1 MQRLLLPF
9 RPGTTG
15 CSSRFLFGGALL
27 RACTSPAASA
37 RLGLAGLE
45 ALEALEGLPGL
56 AGLLRALALGLV
68 CCFFRRFA
76 SRLASWVVCCP
87 CGTRAGWM
95 GALGFSPPLENRPRL
110 LFCLFG
116 STSSCKSGN
125 SQGIEW

>member
-56 AGLLRALALGLV
+56 AGLLRATLRCRVAPSPL
-68 CCFFRRFA
+68 
-76 SRLASWVVCCP
+76 
-87 CGTRAGWM
+87 RANDTIPNH
-95 GALGFSPPLENRPRL
+95 LSIL
-110 LFCLFG
+110 
-116 STSSCKSGN
+116 S
-125 SQGIEW
+125 